1 MAKRRM
7 FSLEIV
13 DTDAFLEMPSSTQS
27 LYFHFGMRA
36 DDEGFVGNPRRLI
49 RMLGVSE
56 DDYKL
61 LIAKSFVIPFESG
74 VCVIKHWKMNNYLQN
89 DRLKPTTYLDE
100 KKLLQTK
107 ENKAYTLDKKLDVY
121 KLDTECIHS
130 IGKSSIEEVSI
141 VESSIVEDKP
151 KRTRFIKPSIDDIN
165 NYLKEKGLKI
175 DVQHFID
182 YYESNGWKVGKNA
195 MKDWKATVRNWAR
208 RDNGFTKSTKEVETE
223 PDWLAEFKEEF

>member
-100 KKLLQTK
+100 KKLLSTK
-107 ENKAYTLDKKLDVY
+107 ENKAYTITKNNNVY
-121 KLDTECIHS
+121 KMDTQCIHS
-130 IGKSSIEEVSI
+130 IGKNSI
-141 VESSIVEDKP
+141 VESSIVENSKEEETTLAKKRYLDYVLLKDEEYKKLIDLMGEP
-151 KRTRFIKPSIDDIN
+151 KLNNMIENLN
-165 NYLKEKGLKI
+165 NYLGSKGKKYKSHYHTIRNWYNRDKKETDNDKP
-175 DVQHFID
+175 DWVD
-182 YYESNGWKVGKNA
+182 NV
-195 MKDWKATVRNWAR
+195 MKD
-208 RDNGFTKSTKEVETE
+208 
-223 PDWLAEFKEEF
+223 L